1 MFINNFLPPTA
12 SCIVTRL
19 ENILLA
25 EDVSPS
31 FIHKQITNIREQLLF
46 AAKKMQELK
55 NVDQQKVLQ
64 FFQSFGYDT
73 GDLDI
78 FHHWGLYCWWIWFIL
93 LDLSLFVYISLVDS
107 QVILHAKAFGALLT
121 HVRPLLT
128 KKNYIYS
135 TLLQNS

>member
-1 MFINNFLPPTA
+1 MNLKINLFFFSSIA

-25 EDVSPS
+25 EDVTPS

-55 NVDQQKVLQ
+55 SVDQHKVLQ

-78 FHHWGLYCWWIWFIL
+78 LHHWSLYC
-93 LDLSLFVYISLVDS
+93 
-107 QVILHAKAFGALLT
+107 
-121 HVRPLLT
+121 
-128 KKNYIYS
+128 
-135 TLLQNS
+135 